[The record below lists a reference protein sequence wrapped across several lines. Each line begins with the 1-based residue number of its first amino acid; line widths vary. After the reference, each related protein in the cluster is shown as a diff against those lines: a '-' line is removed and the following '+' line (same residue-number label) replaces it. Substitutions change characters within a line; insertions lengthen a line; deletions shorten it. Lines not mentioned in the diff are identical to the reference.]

1 MKAAEGAKTLGFRR
15 RVEETKERLMTS
27 ALEGIRV
34 LDLTVWQQGTYA
46 STMLADMGA
55 DVIKIESPTQPD
67 PGRGFLG
74 SRTLNPYFET
84 HNRGKRAIALDLRH
98 PKGKEVFLRLAVSAD
113 VFLNNLRVG
122 ALERLGLDYEAVSR
136 VNPRII
142 YAHACAYG
150 RRGPDAH
157 LGSFDLL
164 AQARGGLMSVV
175 GDPAGPPM
183 PVPVP
188 VADQA
193 GAFVA
198 AYGIVLALLH
208 RERTGE
214 GQEVETSLLGSQLAL
229 QSFNITAYL
238 QSGRPPQRQPRG
250 AFGPLWNTYR
260 CGDGRY
266 ISLAMLEQRWWGEF
280 CRAIG
285 RPELEGDPDFAT
297 PGERGRHGERLTA
310 LLDDVFARAP
320 AAEWLRRLG
329 ERRLIVAPVQSY
341 EDLPEDSQVVAN
353 EYLEE
358 VTDPDRGSMRMVG
371 PPVRFSRTPAR
382 IRGLAPGF
390 GEHTWE
396 VLRESGFG
404 EEEIRALV
412 EEGVIALPEGGAAK

>member
-1 MKAAEGAKTLGFRR
+1 MA
-15 RVEETKERLMTS
+15 S
-27 ALEGIRV
+27 ALDGIRV

-55 DVIKIESPTQPD
+55 DVVKIESPKQPD

-74 SRTLNPYFET
+74 SRVMNPYFET

-98 PKGKEVFLRLAVSAD
+98 PKGKAAFLRLAANAD

-122 ALERLGLDYEAVSR
+122 AVERLGLDYEAVR
-136 VNPRII
+136 AVNPRII

-164 AQARGGLMSVV
+164 AQARGGLMSTI
-175 GDPAGPPM
+175 GDPSGPPM
-183 PVPVP
+183 PVPIP
-188 VADQA
+188 IADQA

-198 AYGIVLALLH
+198 AYGIVLALFN

-229 QSFNITAYL
+229 QSFNIAAFL
-238 QSGRPPQRQPRG
+238 QSGRAPQRQPRG
-250 AFGPLWNTYR
+250 GFGPLWNTYR

-280 CRAIG
+280 CRAVG
-285 RPELEGDPDFAT
+285 CPELEDDPDFAT
-297 PGERGRHGERLTA
+297 PHARGSHNERLTA
-310 LLDDVFARAP
+310 LLDEVFAQAP
-320 AAEWLRRLG
+320 AAEWLRRFG
-329 ERRLIVAPVQSY
+329 ERGLIAAPVQGY
-341 EDLPEDSQVVAN
+341 EDVVNDPQVAAN

-358 VTDPDRGSMRMVG
+358 VVDDERGSMRMVSA
-371 PPVRFSRTPAR
+371 PVRMSRTPAR
-382 IRGLAPGF
+382 IRGLAPRF
-390 GEHTWE
+390 GEHTYE
-396 VLRESGFG
+396 VLLENGFSD
-404 EEEIRALV
+404 EEIRGLAD
-412 EEGVIALPEGGAAK
+412 EDVIVLGNGRQK